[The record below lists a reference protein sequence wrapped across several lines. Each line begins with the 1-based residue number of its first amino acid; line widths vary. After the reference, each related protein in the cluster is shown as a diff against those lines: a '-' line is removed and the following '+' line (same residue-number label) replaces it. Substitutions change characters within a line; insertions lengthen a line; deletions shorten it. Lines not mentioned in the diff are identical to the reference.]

1 MSENSYGVTLHD
13 ADDVLPLGLVGT
25 PWEIIFKALRDVL
38 KSGVGAS
45 DSDFMRKACAL
56 YFLARGDLDAVTDR
70 GVLNGIAAVLALP
83 YWLENFDDPKRASA
97 IIYHWIKY
105 KPTRANLTVLA
116 LASGMRA
123 FRLRETY
130 TSTEYGLSH
139 SFGFDLGEGYDTSFF
154 AGPNAEPG
162 LATAQRVCGALTHF
176 FLRIKDSPTLIVDVT
191 YPAASPSGWPFYFRP
206 DQSEIRVLQGYNW
219 DLYDA
224 DGNIAMLP
232 DEYAVVEPVAVR
244 DTYGVNTEVVA
255 PSRIL
260 IVDGQI
266 RLSWSQSPVSAYALF
281 ANVSINI
288 PGMMQT
294 WPSLSHVDVNLPPN
308 AIPGSPLFD
317 GMDDRIFGE
326 GWSIFAAYDSHL
338 NRLDINDLYLVGGAD
353 LSPVYLRA
361 NRYITVCSVWLSYTP
376 PPPPPFD
383 EDSTYILV
391 NEETGAVEYYE
402 VGPGLVF
409 AQVGYSLMDA
419 GSMILCL
426 ELTDDFG
433 QFWLSASGRASTT
446 DTVLRD
452 NNKQYLRGEAG
463 AITDDPD
470 VIALYDQAPS
480 LAYIDVLGN
489 IFAGLTLLM
498 THPFAPGDYAFKN
511 ERYPGSGYDLSLYT
525 VATGSVRSAWSV
537 LVEKVSL
544 SPAEIT
550 AYFTSRGAAITEE
563 TYMRTGAVVNLY
575 YADGSRIPYD
585 SSKTYSVVDAR
596 YNDGTSLSAAAISA
610 MSISG
615 DASGLQMTYS
625 GGSRISALVIDFTAL

>member
-1 MSENSYGVTLHD
+1 MSDNSYGVTLHD
-13 ADDVLPLGLVGT
+13 ADDVLPLGLAGT

-38 KSGVGAS
+38 KSGVDES
-45 DSDFMRKACAL
+45 DSGFMRKACAL
-56 YFLARGDLDAVTDR
+56 HFLARGDLDAVADR
-70 GVLNGIAAVLALP
+70 GVLNGIAAALALP
-83 YWLENFDDPKRASA
+83 YWVENFDDPKQASA

-105 KPTRANLTVLA
+105 KPTRANLTALA

-139 SFGFDLGEGYDTSFF
+139 RFEFDLGEGYDTSFF
-154 AGPNAEPG
+154 AGPNAAPG
-162 LATAQRVCGALTHF
+162 LETAQRICGALTHF
-176 FLRIKDSPTLIVDVT
+176 FLRIKDAPTLIVDVT
-191 YPAASPSGWPFYFRP
+191 FPSSLPAGSPFYFRP

-232 DEYAVVEPVAVR
+232 DEYAVVEPIAVR
-244 DTYGVNTEVVA
+244 DTYGVNTEVVV

-260 IVDGQI
+260 IIDGQI
-266 RLSWSQSPVSAYALF
+266 RLSWSQSPVSSYALF

-288 PGMMQT
+288 PGMLQT
-294 WPSLSHVDVNLPPN
+294 WLSLSHVDVNLPPN

-326 GWSIFAAYDSHL
+326 GWAIFAAYDSHL

-361 NRYITVCSVWLSYTP
+361 NRYVTVCSVWLSYTP

-383 EDSTYILV
+383 EESSYILV
-391 NEETGAVEYYE
+391 NEETGAVEHYE
-402 VGPGLVF
+402 VDPGLVF
-409 AQVGYSLMDA
+409 AQVGYTLMDA

-433 QFWLSASGRASTT
+433 QFWLGASGRASTT
-446 DTVLRD
+446 DTTLRD

-470 VIALYDQAPS
+470 VIALYDQAPA
-480 LAYIDVLGN
+480 LAYIDVMGN
-489 IFAGLTLLM
+489 TFA
-498 THPFAPGDYAFKN
+498 ASSGDYAFKN

-537 LVEKVSL
+537 LVKR
-544 SPAEIT
+544 PASELT
-550 AYFTSRGAAITEE
+550 AYFTSNGANNQDTDVGRN
-563 TYMRTGAVVNLY
+563 TYYTLYNATGTPI
-575 YADGSRIPYD
+575 DGD
-585 SSKTYSVVDAR
+585 SSKTYTITGVYKA
-596 YNDGTSLSAAAISA
+596 DGTKLETSSSDFIEVLASRLYWYSNVLP
-610 MSISG
+610 STG
-615 DASGLQMTYS
+615 DVYYAYRLTYTES
-625 GGSRISALVIDFTAL
+625 